1 MNSRVYDDKKEIL
14 NKMIKAD
21 VIVMLAPVYFYS
33 IDAQLKTLI
42 DRTLPRY
49 TERTIDSMRD
59 LLIVWMMLMIK
70 GLSKVLLFKIKEIF

>member
-1 MNSRVYDDKKEIL
+1 MYDDKEEIL

-21 VIVMLAPVYFYS
+21 VIVMSAPVYFYS

-49 TERTIDSMRD
+49 TEITNKD
-59 LLIVWMMLMIK
+59 
-70 GLSKVLLFKIKEIF
+70 FYCHC

>member
-1 MNSRVYDDKKEIL
+1 MNSRVYDDKEEIL

-21 VIVMLAPVYFYS
+21 VIVMSAPVYFYS

-49 TERTIDSMRD
+49 TEITNKD
-59 LLIVWMMLMIK
+59 
-70 GLSKVLLFKIKEIF
+70 FYCHC